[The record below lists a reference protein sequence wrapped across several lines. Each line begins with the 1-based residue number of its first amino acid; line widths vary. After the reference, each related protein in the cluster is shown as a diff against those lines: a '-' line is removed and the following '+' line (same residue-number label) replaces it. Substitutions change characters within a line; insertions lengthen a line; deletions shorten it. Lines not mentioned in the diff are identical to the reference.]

1 MSKKELNKV
10 ILLLGVLSALGPFS
24 IDMYLPGFPAIAKDL
39 NVSIADVGLSLT
51 SYFIGISVGQLLYG
65 PIIDR
70 YGRKKPLL
78 FGLALYTVA
87 AIVCALAPTI
97 HWLVALRV
105 LLALGGCAGMVAG
118 RAIVRDL
125 FPPAD
130 IAKVFSTLMLIMGV
144 APLIAPTMG
153 GLVVATIGWRY
164 IFGFLALISA
174 LMLGAVL
181 LYLPESRQPDKSVT
195 LRPSAVLHDY
205 WVVLKEPAFL
215 FYGLAGGFALGGL
228 FAYVAG
234 SPFIYM
240 DLFHFTNTQYG
251 WLFSFNAAGYIA
263 GSQVNRFVLRRS
275 NSAQIASTSSL
286 CLAGLGV
293 VMAAGV
299 AANALP
305 MAGIL
310 VLIFLYLF
318 ALGFLT
324 PNTSAL
330 TLEPFTKHIGSASA
344 FMGFLQLLF
353 GAIASAVVS
362 FLHNGTAL
370 PMTGIMAVCA
380 LVSAGLIVV
389 QRVRPSQRS
398 MEVPA

>member
-1 MSKKELNKV
+1 MSKKELKKV

-51 SYFIGISVGQLLYG
+51 SYFIGISVGQLFYG

-70 YGRKKPLL
+70 FGRKAPLI
-78 FGLALYTVA
+78 FGLSLYTVA
-87 AIVCALAPTI
+87 AIICALAPTV
-97 HWLVALRV
+97 HWLIALRA

-130 IAKVFSTLMLIMGV
+130 TARVFSTLMLIMGV

-153 GLVVATIGWRY
+153 GLIVASLGWRY

-174 LMLGAVL
+174 LMLAAV
-181 LYLPESRQPDKSVT
+181 YFFLPVSRQPDPSVT
-195 LRPSAVLHDY
+195 LRPSAVLRDY
-205 WVVLKEPAFL
+205 WKVLKEPTFMIYAV
-215 FYGLAGGFALGGL
+215 AGGFATGGL

-240 DLFHFTNTQYG
+240 NLFHFTDAQYG
-251 WLFSFNAAGYIA
+251 WLFSFNALGYIA
-263 GSQVNRFVLRRS
+263 GSQVNRLCLRT
-275 NSAQIASTSSL
+275 STSARVAELSSL
-286 CLAGLGV
+286 SISIVGFLMV
-293 VMAAGV
+293 AGV
-299 AANALP
+299 LTQSLP
-305 MAGIL
+305 WIGFL
-310 VLIFLYLF
+310 TLLFLYLF

-330 TLEPFTKHIGSASA
+330 TLEPITRNVGSASA
-344 FMGFLQLLF
+344 FMGFIQLLF
-353 GAIASAVVS
+353 GALASAVVS
-362 FLHNGTAL
+362 YLHNGTAL
-370 PMTGIMAVCA
+370 PMAGVMAFCA
-380 LVSAGLIVV
+380 IASFVLLLVQKLRTSGRNVEA
-389 QRVRPSQRS
+389 
-398 MEVPA
+398 AA